1 MLLQEKVALVT
12 GAATGIGEAVA
23 RLFAAEGA
31 RVFLLDRDAAANE
44 SVAASIRDS
53 GPWAQAFAADVRRP
67 AEIAPAVDAALAR
80 FGRIDALVN
89 NAGIYPRQ
97 KFLEMTEAQ
106 WDEMHEVNLKSMF
119 HTIKLVLPH
128 MIAGRAGKIVN
139 ISSITFFTGMAAL
152 SHYVASKGG
161 VIGLTRSVA
170 REAGPHNIH
179 VNCIAPGAIQTASEP
194 RFVSEDQ
201 AREFV
206 ANQSLL
212 RRITPLD
219 VARVCLFLSSELSD
233 GMTGQVL
240 TVDGGWVM
248 H

>member
-1 MLLQEKVALVT
+1 VLLQDKIALVT
-12 GAATGIGEAVA
+12 GAATGIGEAVG
-23 RLFAAEGA
+23 RLFAAQGA
-31 RVFLLDRDAAANE
+31 RVFLLDRDAAANQA
-44 SVAASIRDS
+44 VAASISAS
-53 GPWAQAFAADVRRP
+53 GACARAFAADVRRP
-67 AEIAPAVDAALAR
+67 AEIAPAVEDALVR

-89 NAGIYPRQ
+89 NAGIFPRQ
-97 KFLEMTEAQ
+97 DFLDMTEAE
-106 WDEMHEVNLKSMF
+106 WDEMQDVNLKSMF

-128 MIAGRAGKIVN
+128 MVDQRAGKIVN
-139 ISSITFFTGMAAL
+139 ISSITFFTGMATL

-161 VIGLTRSVA
+161 VIGLTRSLA
-170 REAGPHNIH
+170 REAGAHNVH

-194 RFVSEDQ
+194 RFVSPEQ

-206 ANQSLL
+206 AHQALP

-219 VARVCLFLSSELSD
+219 VARVCLFLASELSD